1 MGFTGGNR
9 AGLLGNNGFHPGTAQ
24 AWVLPGANRN
34 LRWSF
39 QDDLTWTRGR
49 HNFKTGF
56 YGEWASKTEPQS
68 NNYMGNYNFGHN
80 AQNPLSTGNGYAN
93 ALLGV
98 FKHLH
103 RADQPRRSGSPAL
116 AD

>member
-1 MGFTGGNR
+1 M
-9 AGLLGNNGFHPGTAQ
+9 
-24 AWVLPGANRN
+24 LPAANRN

-49 HNFKTGF
+49 HNFKFGF

-98 FKHLH
+98 FTHVH
-103 RADQPRRSGSPAL
+103 RADQPRGS
-116 AD
+116 